1 MLLDPH
7 SAAKLADCGI
17 TIIDAPS
24 DVFPSVLIY
33 LGRDPNSRIP
43 ADLTAAFDVLMKIR
57 PFVRYID
64 SSQYLSDLAN
74 GSVCASL
81 GWSGDAMQ
89 ARGRAQE
96 AGNGVK
102 LDYFVPREGGL
113 IIVDMIGIPADAPHP
128 RNAQAWMNYL
138 MRPEVMAGITN
149 WVKYANGN
157 LASLPLLTEA
167 IRNDPIIYPDAATRA
182 KLHAPLSEPLDHSR
196 IVTRLWTRFRT
207 GS

>member
-1 MLLDPH
+1 
-7 SAAKLADCGI
+7 
-17 TIIDAPS
+17 
-24 DVFPSVLIY
+24 
-33 LGRDPNSRIP
+33 
-43 ADLTAAFDVLMKIR
+43 
-57 PFVRYID
+57 
-64 SSQYLSDLAN
+64 
-74 GSVCASL
+74 
-81 GWSGDAMQ
+81 
-89 ARGRAQE
+89 
-96 AGNGVK
+96 
-102 LDYFVPREGGL
+102 
-113 IIVDMIGIPADAPHP
+113 MIGIPADAPHP

-157 LASLPLLTEA
+157 LASLPLVTDA